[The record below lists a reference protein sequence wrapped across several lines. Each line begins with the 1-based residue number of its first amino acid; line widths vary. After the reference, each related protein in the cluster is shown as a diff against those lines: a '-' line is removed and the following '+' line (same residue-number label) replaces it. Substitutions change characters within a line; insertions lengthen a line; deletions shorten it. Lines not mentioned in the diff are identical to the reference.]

1 MLSTENNVK
10 LPQQV
15 KSGFKRTINWGKYQ
29 SDPKTYPQN
38 RYLNDLI
45 DPSFQEVNRLFVLYF
60 ENEGGRTSHSH
71 YYLPKVT
78 IKDYNVMID
87 GKNFFDQ
94 PINNKFKTYE
104 NIRKI
109 TASKGN
115 DYTTGSLLDYLY
127 LKKNYKVTAIDLS
140 KQQALDFE
148 VRAIQ
153 KIDFTANLD
162 RAGNTKMFFIIEE
175 ARETVLDL
183 SQGTLKVL

>member
-38 RYLNDLI
+38 IYLNDLI

-115 DYTTGSLLDYLY
+115 DYKNGSLLDYLY

-148 VRAIQ
+148 VRAIR

-162 RAGNTKMFFIIEE
+162 RAGNTKMFS
-175 ARETVLDL
+175 L
-183 SQGTLKVL
+183 LKKQEKLFQTFHKEL